1 MKWKEDRSDLL
12 FLVSTHARKLWNDI
26 FQLLKEKYPRS
37 IEFAVTKYSSKW
49 RLKIFKIIKDVF
61 REIIREILL

>member
-49 RLKIFKIIKDVF
+49 RLKPSS
-61 REIIREILL
+61 R

>member
-12 FLVSTHARKLWNDI
+12 LFVSTHARKLWNDI

-49 RLKIFKIIKDVF
+49 RLKPFS
-61 REIIREILL
+61 RELKTFSEK